1 MKTKLFLLAPLTI
14 LAPNSY
20 FNPIITAEQQ
30 WVISVEEMEQCVNP
44 DFLWV
49 KDLELIEYLPNF
61 AQDENDNAFSSTLH
75 GNATDNYGGINTT
88 LLA

>member
-1 MKTKLFLLAPLTI
+1 MKVGLLTI
-14 LAPNSY
+14 EQKQELIGQWYAPDSY

-44 DFLWV
+44 NFLWV

-61 AQDENDNAFSSTLH
+61 AQDEND
-75 GNATDNYGGINTT
+75 
-88 LLA
+88 